1 MRQVQTSICIIGAGA
16 AGGILAYR
24 LASAGRDVLILEQG
38 AFITDDYFTN
48 GLPPAQDEHFGVSPE
63 RSWDSPPSDIFFD
76 ANAQARR
83 LYASADI
90 ASISPEAATV
100 FCNRQIFRLNGKQN
114 LWGGVALRMSPRDFR
129 ARDFGDGDL
138 NWPIDY
144 DDLAP
149 HYTEIE
155 RLIGVC
161 GTREE
166 LDDLPDGDFLPP
178 LPLRRLDL
186 AMQSAVRRMGRAS
199 LRAIPARKAIETR
212 PDAPNV
218 CLQCGHCV
226 HGCRTGSIYKFSS
239 RLLPLIVNRRN
250 FRTAYETKVLR
261 LRRASDSSR
270 IEAAE
275 CLDTSNQERFEVLA
289 GTFIVAA
296 GALETARLLLNSDN
310 DACPAGVA
318 NSSGLVG
325 CYLQDHVRA
334 RASGSL
340 WWLGGSKR
348 ADPPGIG
355 DHLLI
360 PRFLSGADKFR
371 GGFQIQCGHML
382 PWLPFYLDGM
392 AAFPARLKDLL
403 ARWLFATYVGLFFM
417 GKPSVRI
424 GNRVRRSSKCDRYG
438 APQVDVDYAWSNED
452 LEMQASMQE
461 WGAKI
466 LHAAFAIGVTTAP
479 DTLPGLAIHYAGV
492 CRMAASP
499 RDGVV
504 NSDCRSFDHPNLYI
518 CDGGVMPDLSE
529 KNPTLTIMALANR
542 LAATLLSNRGM
553 DQ

>member
-1 MRQVQTSICIIGAGA
+1 MRRERTGICIIGAGA

-24 LASAGRDVLILEQG
+24 LASAGRDVLSLEQG
-38 AFITDDYFTN
+38 ASITDDYFNN
-48 GLPPAQDEHFGVSPE
+48 GLPPAQDEHFGISRE
-63 RSWDSPPSDIFFD
+63 RSWDDPPSDVFFD
-76 ANAQARR
+76 ANAKARR

-90 ASISPEAATV
+90 ASTSQEAAAV

-129 ARDFGDGDL
+129 ARDFGDGDF

-155 RLIGVC
+155 QLIGVC
-161 GTREE
+161 GSHEN
-166 LDDLPDGDFLPP
+166 LAALPDGDFLPP
-178 LPLRRLDL
+178 LPLRRPDV
-186 AMQSAVRRMGRAS
+186 AMQSAVRRMRRLP
-199 LRAIPARKAIETR
+199 LRAIPTRKAIETR
-212 PDAPNV
+212 ADAPNV

-239 RLLPLIVNRRN
+239 RLLPLIEGRRN
-250 FRTAYETKVLR
+250 FRIAYETKVLR

-270 IEAAE
+270 IEAVE
-275 CLDTSNQERFEVLA
+275 CLDTSKQERFEVLA
-289 GTFIVAA
+289 DTFIVAA
-296 GALETARLLLNSDN
+296 GALETSRLLLNSTD
-310 DACPAGVA
+310 DAWPNGLA

-340 WWLGGSKR
+340 WWLGGSKP

-360 PRFLSGADKFR
+360 PRFLFGASDFR

-392 AAFPARLKDLL
+392 AVFPARLKDLL
-403 ARWLFATYVGLFFM
+403 ARWLFSTYVGLFFM
-417 GKPSVRI
+417 GKPSARI
-424 GNRVRRSSKCDRYG
+424 SNRLRRSNKCDRYG
-438 APQVDVDYAWSNED
+438 VPQVDVDYAWSNED
-452 LEMQASMQE
+452 LQMQESMQL
-461 WGAKI
+461 WGRKI
-466 LHAAFAIGVTTAP
+466 LQAAFAIGVNAAP
-479 DTLPGLAIHYAGV
+479 DTLPGLGIHYAGV
-492 CRMAASP
+492 CRMAANP
-499 RDGVV
+499 HDGVV
-504 NSDCRSFDHPNLYI
+504 DRGCRSFDHPNLYL

-542 LAATLLSNRGM
+542 LAATLSSRGA